1 MSAEDEIR
9 KLTIDPGPIALA
21 RLFDGLLARVDACC
35 GGGSGSL
42 NASKAQPKSD
52 ESAALAPA
60 KTEPAGAPK
69 T

>member
-21 RLFDGLLARVDACC
+21 RLFDNMQARVDACC
-35 GGGSGSL
+35 GGSL
-42 NASKAQPKSD
+42 NAAKAQPKTD
-52 ESAALAPA
+52 ESGGASPTSKA
-60 KTEPAGAPK
+60 EPAGTPK

>member
-1 MSAEDEIR
+1 MSAEDEVR

-35 GGGSGSL
+35 GGGSGS
-42 NASKAQPKSD
+42 NASKAQPKSN
-52 ESAALAPA
+52 EPAALVPTKEELASV
-60 KTEPAGAPK
+60 PK